1 MARLWRPKQS
11 EMTPGPQS
19 EWRIAQANR
28 RGAKNARRKVACQD
42 YAAAVKIPEL
52 HSDTIIATIADGMG
66 SADLGQTGA
75 KESTKAAID
84 HARSLLRSRRRTLRP
99 YNLETI
105 LNAAMNGARM
115 ALEDIAERN
124 GNSLQRYATTLL
136 LVVYTKGIIGAAQ
149 IGDGGVVVADRDGKF
164 VTFSKPTRGEYAN
177 ETISVTSRRAL
188 QSCQIDIAQADIRQ
202 IALFTDGMV
211 NLLLDNRTLEPDQQ
225 IFAETFSWLHRQP
238 GEPQSNGGLTDL
250 LKSDKVQRRTDD
262 DTTLML
268 AAR

>member
-11 EMTPGPQS
+11 EMIPGPQS
-19 EWRIAQANR
+19 EWRIARANR

-42 YAAAVKIPEL
+42 YAADVKIPEL
-52 HSDTIIATIADGMG
+52 HSDTIIAAVADGMG

-75 KESTKAAID
+75 FESTKSAID
-84 HARSLLRSRRRTLRP
+84 HVGSLLRSRRRALRP

-105 LNAAMNGARM
+105 LNTAMNGARM

-136 LVVYTKGIIGAAQ
+136 LVVYTKGVLGAAQ
-149 IGDGGVVVADRDGKF
+149 IGDGVAVVAGSDGKF
-164 VTFSKPTRGEYAN
+164 ITFSKPTRGEYAN
-177 ETISVTSRRAL
+177 ETTSVTSRRAL
-188 QSCQIDIAQADIRQ
+188 QSCQIDIVQADIRQ

-211 NLLLDNRTLEPDQQ
+211 NLLLDNRTLEPHQPF
-225 IFAETFSWLHRQP
+225 FAETFSWFYRQS
-238 GEPQSNGGLTDL
+238 GEPQSNSGLTDL
-250 LKSDKVQRRTDD
+250 LKSDKVQKRTDD